1 MVFVSI
7 LLGFVYIFV
16 RFFMKKTNKAGPVSD
31 IEIIS
36 TKRIGNK
43 HQLLVV
49 RALGEDHLLSI
60 NAGRTDRIT
69 SLPIPESV
77 YAEPEGADEP
87 ALASGTEEA
96 SEGLMSRIQQRLGM
110 ASQRPTKPAPPSS
123 SLDEERVSLSQ
134 AAKMRAFGKEFASS
148 RGSDQGTEHSPQAH
162 PMRSPA

>member
-1 MVFVSI
+1 
-7 LLGFVYIFV
+7 
-16 RFFMKKTNKAGPVSD
+16 MKKTSKAGPVSD

-96 SEGLMSRIQQRLGM
+96 SEGLMSKIQQRLGM

-123 SLDEERVSLSQ
+123 SIDEERVSLSQ
-134 AAKMRAFGKEFASS
+134 AAKMRAFGKELRRAEGATKAQSTPPS
-148 RGSDQGTEHSPQAH
+148 GTSDAVAGLIRLRERRAQL
-162 PMRSPA
+162 

>member
-1 MVFVSI
+1 
-7 LLGFVYIFV
+7 
-16 RFFMKKTNKAGPVSD
+16 MKKTGKAGPVSD

-69 SLPIPESV
+69 SLPTPESI
-77 YAEPEGADEP
+77 YAEPAISDEP
-87 ALASGTEEA
+87 AEADTGKEA
-96 SEGLMSRIQQRLGM
+96 SEGLMSKIQQRLGM
-110 ASQRPTKPAPPSS
+110 ASQRPTKPAPQSS

-134 AAKMRAFGKEFASS
+134 AAKMRAFGKELRKAEGTAKGQSS
-148 RGSDQGTEHSPQAH
+148 PPTGTSDAVAGLIRLRERRAQL
-162 PMRSPA
+162 